1 MRYIF
6 VYSKKWRKWW
16 SFSCCFRIAW
26 QKRDMLPWHH
36 DRCGKWDSA
45 GRNIMMCSKY
55 AMTFKFS
62 SLFALLSR
70 TPRSTLKGNDKM
82 YFFSYFISEFD
93 KQLGLYLVSS
103 LLAMCC
109 DVTRASSGK
118 TENSCFVWLKFARV
132 VQMMNELSSPN
143 WSWRELYTGE
153 CGAKR
158 ALLVVSRVL
167 FEITSLKLLM
177 VFLSTVQS
185 QEIRFSRACCWT
197 WLNAMRPLRRFV
209 CSFDR
214 LLR

>member
-1 MRYIF
+1 MFTANNDANDGVSRA
-6 VYSKKWRKWW
+6 VSVSRDRNLT
-16 SFSCCFRIAW
+16 CFRDITTGVANE
-26 QKRDMLPWHH
+26 
-36 DRCGKWDSA
+36 DSA

-70 TPRSTLKGNDKM
+70 TPKSTLKGNDKM

-93 KQLGLYLVSS
+93 KQLVLYLVSS

-143 WSWRELYTGE
+143 WS
-153 CGAKR
+153 
-158 ALLVVSRVL
+158 
-167 FEITSLKLLM
+167 
-177 VFLSTVQS
+177 
-185 QEIRFSRACCWT
+185 
-197 WLNAMRPLRRFV
+197 
-209 CSFDR
+209 
-214 LLR
+214 